1 MSSQFYDYL
10 STKLLNYFDENN
22 LLRGDRF
29 FISFNE
35 DEHVE
40 YFYESLKKIGSS
52 EFSCSD
58 FPYTHEVS
66 GKKYVTFSIEINGIK
81 LVVSESLSINDNYLV
96 TLRNR
101 VTSQKDDWENTAL
114 LIICK
119 DSIDSINKGM
129 KDLQKKGMPL
139 NIKSISNNL
148 EEEIESQ
155 NFGEVDKAIVSFAL
169 DILEE
174 DIFQTTLWDYE
185 AILSIINNGTVSD
198 EDLREL
204 HLFKDEQ
211 LSPDLSPKNMEEKI
225 N

>member
-1 MSSQFYDYL
+1 M
-10 STKLLNYFDENN
+10 
-22 LLRGDRF
+22 
-29 FISFNE
+29 
-35 DEHVE
+35 
-40 YFYESLKKIGSS
+40 
-52 EFSCSD
+52 
-58 FPYTHEVS
+58 
-66 GKKYVTFSIEINGIK
+66 TFSIEINGIK

-211 LSPDLSPKNMEEKI
+211 LSPDLSPKNMEERLIDNHKVFNEVNKLVI
-225 N
+225 FDERDKLKNMFTTPE